1 MRGLDETDREILD
14 LLLADG
20 RRPYSEIAEA
30 VDLSAPAVSDR
41 IDRLRETGLLR
52 RFTVDLDRSML
63 REGVPLLLDLTARPG
78 RAADLR
84 AGLETAEPVEHVFT
98 TADERLVATATVP
111 DGDVEDLLDDAVDLD
126 AVASYD
132 VDLLTD
138 TSWSPGMGE
147 AELAPDCAECGNTV
161 TAEGETTRLDGELY
175 HFCCASCESQFV
187 EQYENLRQGI
197 DS

>member
-1 MRGLDETDREILD
+1 
-14 LLLADG
+14 
-20 RRPYSEIAEA
+20 
-30 VDLSAPAVSDR
+30 
-41 IDRLRETGLLR
+41 
-52 RFTVDLDRSML
+52 
-63 REGVPLLLDLTARPG
+63 
-78 RAADLR
+78 
-84 AGLETAEPVEHVFT
+84 
-98 TADERLVATATVP
+98 VP